1 MYIIGLV
8 KEKTGQTIN
17 EYNGGNDTPI
27 LETRKTT
34 RPAKGFIFKLKHKIY
49 QKQGEIRKA

>member
-1 MYIIGLV
+1 MYIIGPV

-17 EYNGGNDTPI
+17 EYKGGKGTPI

-34 RPAKGFIFKLKHKIY
+34 RPAKLGFIFKLKHKID
-49 QKQGEIRKA
+49 QK